1 MNRAMWEKILELGVT
16 SCRKSQVT
24 SCRGQLVTSGKQELV
39 DEWQQVAEA
48 GISRE
53 SQQIKQ
59 LPLLP
64 KHFPVFEIFD

>member
-1 MNRAMWEKILELGVT
+1 MNRAVGEKILELGVT
-16 SCRKSQVT
+16 TCRKSQVT
-24 SCRGQLVTSGKQELV
+24 SCGGQLVTSGKQELV

-59 LPLLP
+59 LPLFQTLSSL
-64 KHFPVFEIFD
+64 